1 MCIGTVS
8 LKLPPYIMCK
18 VFNFGSALK
27 AGGSGRA
34 ARAMAL
40 THFKLSDHVTL
51 NG

>member
-1 MCIGTVS
+1 MGTELEATCI
-8 LKLPPYIMCK
+8 
-18 VFNFGSALK
+18 LK

-40 THFKLSDHVTL
+40 PHFSLSDHVTL